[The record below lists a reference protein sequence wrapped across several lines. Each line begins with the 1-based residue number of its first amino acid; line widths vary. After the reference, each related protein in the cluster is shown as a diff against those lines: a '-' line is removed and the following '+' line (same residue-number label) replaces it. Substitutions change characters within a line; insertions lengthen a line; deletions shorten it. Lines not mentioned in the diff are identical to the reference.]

1 MILYFLW
8 SLDKYEPQK
17 LLAEYIKIVINITV
31 IVYLT
36 KSTMYMFMD
45 W

>member
-1 MILYFLW
+1 MILHFLW

-17 LLAEYIKIVINITV
+17 LLPQYIKIVINITV

-36 KSTMYMFMD
+36 
-45 W
+45 